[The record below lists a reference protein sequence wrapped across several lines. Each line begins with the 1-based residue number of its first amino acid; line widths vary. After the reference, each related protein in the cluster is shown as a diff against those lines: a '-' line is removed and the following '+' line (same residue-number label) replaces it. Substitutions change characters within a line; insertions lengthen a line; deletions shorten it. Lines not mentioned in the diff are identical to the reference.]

1 MELRNQRDGNLKS
14 TYSTVIETVKKT
26 FRKMAFSSSDINKK
40 SYLVMMNIPAQMA
53 RRDAAYDMAVK
64 LIREH
69 LFAYSEEKR
78 SDIYTVILRLLGEV
92 ISLTEIITFKKS
104 GEKKDS
110 APEGVYDY
118 FVILNETVKAAS
130 SLVRHELAI
139 YQDEGRLSEILGA
152 DLSSQL
158 RSTDEVFSNSEMNIY
173 HCVIE
178 LVDLAEPIVKKY
190 REYWKKSF
198 SKTNQSRY
206 VKSFSEFE
214 SIFTTF
220 IPDEAGKRNL
230 KITDTDSM
238 NMSPDNISTD
248 TGVIRL

>member
-1 MELRNQRDGNLKS
+1 MKS

-53 RRDAAYDMAVK
+53 RRDAAYDMAVR

-69 LFAYSEEKR
+69 LFSYSEEKR
-78 SDIYTVILRLLGEV
+78 CDIYANILKLLGEV
-92 ISLTEIITFKKS
+92 VSLTEIITFKKS
-104 GEKKDS
+104 GEKKRS

-118 FVILNETVKAAS
+118 FAMLNETVKAAS

-139 YQDEGRLSEILGA
+139 YQDEGRLSEILGS
-152 DLSSQL
+152 DLSTQI
-158 RSTDEVFSNSEMNIY
+158 RATDEVFSNSEMNIY
-173 HCVIE
+173 HCMIE
-178 LVDLAEPIVKKY
+178 LVDIAESTVKKY

-206 VKSFSEFE
+206 AKSFSEFE
-214 SIFTTF
+214 SIFNSL
-220 IPDEAGKRNL
+220 IPDEAGKRNIKL
-230 KITDTDSM
+230 NDTDSLNASPDKVSTDTD
-238 NMSPDNISTD
+238 
-248 TGVIRL
+248 VIRL

>member
-214 SIFTTF
+214 SIFTTL
-220 IPDEAGKRNL
+220 IPDETEKRNL

-238 NMSPDNISTD
+238 NISPDKISTD